1 MVVVVVAVVAGVP
14 FPLRHPLPFPHPLAL
29 LCQSEISIHSPT
41 STFFPIRS
49 SPRFQSAIQSL
60 LPPPPPSPD
69 PLLPCV
75 FNLRF
80 QSFLHPPP
88 TSPDSLLPCAFR
100 SSPLCDFNPH
110 PPSTP
115 FSPSPR
121 PLRFQSAISIPPS
134 SSTSLHI
141 TSSHA
146 FLMFNLRFQPTILP
160 LRLPLP
166 TPCPHA
172 FSICDVNHALS
183 PPRHSPNYLNP
194 FSVNPRF

>member
-1 MVVVVVAVVAGVP
+1 MP

-80 QSFLHPPP
+80 QSFLPPAP
-88 TSPDSLLPCAFR
+88 PSLDSLLPRVFR
-100 SSPLCDFNPH
+100 SSPLCDFNP
-110 PPSTP
+110 PSTLHP
-115 FSPSPR
+115 LFSIPSYPKLSICDFNPTVFLYFSPHH
-121 PLRFQSAISIPPS
+121 F
-134 SSTSLHI
+134 
-141 TSSHA
+141 SHA
-146 FLMFNLRFQPTILP
+146 FLVFTVISTHHPSPPPPSPHPMPRCVFNL
-160 LRLPLP
+160 
-166 TPCPHA
+166 
-172 FSICDVNHALS
+172 
-183 PPRHSPNYLNP
+183 
-194 FSVNPRF
+194 